1 MEQIRDLFREVLALL
16 AGLLRPA
23 ARSVRENGGLAALS
37 IVLAFGL
44 WIFVTDAEN
53 PERTRVLPIR
63 LEVKPVNLAADV
75 AIAADL
81 RAVQVRVRVEENVFN
96 SLSASD
102 FEATVDLDNLAVGEY
117 ERPVDVRTLTT
128 RGNLRIE
135 EVLPGKIDVSLAQ
148 LVSKVVPVMV
158 EVTGAP
164 PTGFSMATPESE
176 DTTVVV
182 AGPQAKI
189 DLVTKA
195 VAVLDVSERTESV
208 EQAVRLEPRDQRG
221 VLVESVF
228 LEPSSTRISVEIE
241 QKEFS
246 RALVISPQV
255 VGAPAQGYN
264 VVSVSVS
271 PITIIVSG
279 SESFVEEAV
288 AIRTQPIDVDG
299 AEEDVVRTVSLDV
312 APGTKVIGNVNVTVT
327 VKIAAAAGQLVFA
340 VPVSVTGLGD
350 GLSVAGA
357 LPPVLVT
364 LSGPLPA
371 LLGLNPNDI
380 TGSVDLN
387 ERTAG
392 THLVKV
398 KVITPDGVEV
408 RSISPQ
414 ELEIT
419 LENR

>member
-1 MEQIRDLFREVLALL
+1 M
-16 AGLLRPA
+16 
-23 ARSVRENGGLAALS
+23 AALS

-96 SLSASD
+96 SLRASD

-135 EVLPGKIDVSLAQ
+135 EVLPEKIDVSLAQ

-195 VAVLDVSERTESV
+195 IAVLDVSERTESV

-228 LEPSSTRISVEIE
+228 LEPSLTRISVEIE

-271 PITIIVSG
+271 PTTIIVSG
-279 SESFVEEAV
+279 SERFVEEAV

-299 AEEDVVRTVSLDV
+299 ADEDVVRTVSLDV

-327 VKIAAAAGQLVFA
+327 VKIAAAVGQLVFA

-357 LPPVLVT
+357 LPPMLVT

-380 TGSVDLN
+380 TATVDLN
-387 ERTAG
+387 ERSAG

-398 KVITPDGVEV
+398 KVITPDGVEL

>member
-1 MEQIRDLFREVLALL
+1 V
-16 AGLLRPA
+16 
-23 ARSVRENGGLAALS
+23 LS

-63 LEVKPVNLAADV
+63 LEVKPVNLPADV

-96 SLSASD
+96 SLRASD

-117 ERPVDVRTLTT
+117 EWPVDVRTLTT

-135 EVLPGKIDVSLAQ
+135 EVLPEKIDVSLAQ

-195 VAVLDVSERTESV
+195 VAALDVNGRTESV

-228 LEPSSTRISVEIE
+228 LEPSLTRVSVEIE

-255 VGAPAQGYN
+255 VGAPAPGYN

-271 PITIIVSG
+271 PTTIIVSG
-279 SESFVEEAV
+279 SQSFVEEAV

-327 VKIAAAAGQLVFA
+327 VKIAAALGQLVFA

-357 LPPVLVT
+357 LSSVQVT
-364 LSGPLPA
+364 LFGPLPE
-371 LLGLNPNDI
+371 LLHLNPNDI
-380 TGSVDLN
+380 TASVDLN
-387 ERTAG
+387 DKSAG
-392 THLVKV
+392 THRVKV
-398 KVITPDGVEV
+398 KVMTPDGVEV
-408 RSISPQ
+408 RSTSPQ
-414 ELEIT
+414 EMEIT